1 MPLQIDLQ
9 VETSLGALPSEAD
22 FNHWARVAW
31 DESDA
36 GVVLRIVDNEESQ
49 TLNRDYREKDYP
61 TNVLSF
67 PYDPPPMPLEA
78 DEVDYLGD
86 LIMCAPVV
94 LREAQEQGKTLSEH
108 WAHLL
113 IHGLLHL
120 QGYDHITDTEAEE
133 MEGLEI
139 QLLAKLGFPNPYQ

>member
-9 VETSLGALPSEAD
+9 VETSLGNLPSEVD
-22 FNHWARVAW
+22 FNRWAQVAW
-31 DESDA
+31 DDSDA
-36 GVVLRIVDNEESQ
+36 GVVLRVVDNEESQ
-49 TLNRDYREKDYP
+49 SLNRQYRAKDYP

-67 PYDPPPMPLEA
+67 PYDPPPVPLEA
-78 DEVDYLGD
+78 DEVEYLGD

-94 LREAQEQGKTLSEH
+94 LREAQEQGKTLSQH

>member
-9 VETSLGALPSEAD
+9 VETSLEHVPSEAE
-22 FNHWARVAW
+22 FNGWAQVAW
-31 DESDA
+31 DDSDA
-36 GVVLRIVDNEESQ
+36 GVVLRIVDHAESQ
-49 TLNRDYREKDYP
+49 TLNRAYRAKDYP

-67 PYDPPPMPLEA
+67 PYDPPPIPL
-78 DEVDYLGD
+78 DEGELDYLGD

-94 LREAQEQGKTLSEH
+94 LQEAQAQGKTLKQH

-120 QGYDHITDTEAEE
+120 QDYDHITDTEAEE
-133 MEGLEI
+133 MEALEI